1 MDIQTGTKTTVTMMK
16 QFVPTPAVPL
26 ENVPGSLPETLIP
39 PGIDANAV
47 LSSAIENLSCLKEDH
62 LWNDALWRDIL
73 AFTGI
78 FRTFNSS
85 KTIAAAWNEL
95 QGRVHPSSFKY
106 NGGAQVIQVEST
118 GWIEGS
124 FQFDV
129 GGSHPGK
136 AFGFILLVPIEGT
149 WKIWILSTML
159 ESVDGLGNPD
169 TAPRLPRNGI
179 HGPVSQDSNGI
190 PQGVS
195 ETTEVLIVGAGQ
207 NGICVA
213 ARLKGLGVKTVLIE
227 SEDEVGD
234 NWSSRYDSV
243 TLHTGKYYAH
253 LPFETTFAGD
263 EWPYFLRGV
272 DLAKGYRDYVKRY
285 QLDVRTSTT
294 VEKAKWL
301 QDSDSWLIETVCKGK
316 CTSIGAKHIVFAMGA
331 GGQQPKMPHIPNRE
345 AFKGISIHSKE
356 YESAKQ
362 WKGKKGVVIGTA
374 NTGHDVAVDMVEA
387 GLASVHMVQRNPTP
401 VIPWPWFGEA
411 HNRLYHPKA
420 ITIES
425 DRRELGLPLSFS
437 RNVSMLMVKKLSA
450 EQPEKFDALER
461 AGFKVDRLPDALK
474 IQYERQGGHYL
485 DMGGSQMIIDGKIK
499 VKSEGISRFVPEG
512 LGFQDGSI
520 LEADVIVWCTGFEND
535 MRTMISDI
543 VGTEIVERIE
553 HHWYLDK
560 EGEIRGAF
568 KPVGHPGMWYTG
580 GGVCIA
586 RFYSRFLA
594 LQIKAD
600 LAGVPFEPY
609 RKTPEAAS

>member
-1 MDIQTGTKTTVTMMK
+1 MMK
-16 QFVPTPAVPL
+16 QFVPTPAVSL
-26 ENVPGSLPETLIP
+26 ENVPGRLPQTVIP
-39 PGIDANAV
+39 PEIDVDAI
-47 LSSAIENLSCLKEDH
+47 LSSAIETLSCLKEDH
-62 LWNDALWRDIL
+62 LWEDALWRDIL
-73 AFTGI
+73 AFTGF
-78 FRTFNSS
+78 FRTFHTP
-85 KTIAAAWNEL
+85 KAIAVAWKEL
-95 QGRVHPSSFKY
+95 EGHVHPSSFKY
-106 NGGAQVIQVEST
+106 NGDAQVKQVESA

-124 FQFDV
+124 FQFNV

-136 AFGFILLVPIEGT
+136 GSGIVHLVPIDGT
-149 WKIWILSTML
+149 WKIWILSTIL

-169 TAPRLPRNGI
+169 TAPSLSSNGVN
-179 HGPVSQDSNGI
+179 GAVSQDSNGI

-213 ARLKGLGVKTVLIE
+213 ARLKGLGVKAVLIE
-227 SEDEVGD
+227 SEDEVGG
-234 NWSSRYDSV
+234 NWSSRYESV

-253 LPFETTFAGD
+253 LPFEATFAGD

-285 QLDVRTSTT
+285 QLDVRTSNT
-294 VEKAKWL
+294 VEKANWL
-301 QDSDSWLIETVCKGK
+301 KDSASWLIETVCKGK
-316 CTSIGAKHIVFAMGA
+316 RTAIGAKHIVFAMGA

-356 YESAKQ
+356 YKSAKQ

-374 NTGHDVAVDMVEA
+374 NTAHDVAVDMVEA
-387 GLASVHMVQRNPTP
+387 GLASVHMVQRNRTP
-401 VIPWPWFGEA
+401 VIPWPWFGEP
-411 HNRLYHPKA
+411 HNRNYNPKS
-420 ITIES
+420 ITTES
-425 DRRELGLPLSFS
+425 DRREFPLPLVFY
-437 RNVSMLMVKKLSA
+437 RNLTMLIVKKLSA
-450 EQPEKFDALER
+450 QDSEKFDGLER
-461 AGFKVDRLPDALK
+461 AGFKVDRLPDAIS

-499 VKSEGISRFVPEG
+499 VKSERISRFVPEG
-512 LGFQDGSI
+512 LEFQDGSI
-520 LEADVIVWCTGFEND
+520 LEADAIVWCTGFEND

-543 VGTEIVERIE
+543 LGTEIVERIE
-553 HHWYLDK
+553 HHWHLDK

-568 KPVGHPGMWYTG
+568 KPVGHPRMWYTG
-580 GGVCIA
+580 GGVGIA